1 MIMER
6 VVKKAS
12 ARMCFFVVL
21 AFMASVLVSQ
31 GIALAAL
38 VDINSASV
46 KELESL
52 PGVGSAIAKK
62 IVANRPYKS
71 VDELTKAG
79 LSKKAID
86 KLRPLVTV
94 GAAAPAAAPAA
105 AAPKAA
111 GPKTVPAAA
120 KAKTAA
126 EKPAAT
132 KLAPGQKVNIN
143 AATMDQLIALPG
155 IGPSKAQA
163 IIDGRPYKTPEDI
176 MKVKGIKGGTYNKIK
191 DFITVQ

>member
-86 KLRPLVTV
+86 KLKPLVTV
-94 GAAAPAAAPAA
+94 GAAAAAPAAAAPAA
-105 AAPKAA
+105 AAT
-111 GPKTVPAAA
+111 KTAPMAEKA
-120 KAKTAA
+120 KAAA
-126 EKPAAT
+126 EKSAAAT

-143 AATMDQLIALPG
+143 TATKDQLIALPG
-155 IGPSKAQA
+155 IGPAKAQA
-163 IIDGRPYKTPEDI
+163 IIDGRPYNATEDI
-176 MKVKGIKGGTYNKIK
+176 MKVKGIKGGIYNKIK
-191 DFITVQ
+191 DFITVK

>member
-1 MIMER
+1 MER

-86 KLRPLVTV
+86 KLKPLVTV
-94 GAAAPAAAPAA
+94 GAAAAAPAAAAPAA
-105 AAPKAA
+105 AAT
-111 GPKTVPAAA
+111 KTAPMAEKA
-120 KAKTAA
+120 KAAA
-126 EKPAAT
+126 EKSAAAT

-143 AATMDQLIALPG
+143 TATKDQLIALPG
-155 IGPSKAQA
+155 IGPAKAQA
-163 IIDGRPYKTPEDI
+163 IIDGRPYNAPEDI
-176 MKVKGIKGGTYNKIK
+176 MKVKGIKGGIYNKIK
-191 DFITVQ
+191 DFITVK

>member
-1 MIMER
+1 MER
-6 VVKKAS
+6 AMKKAS
-12 ARMCFFVVL
+12 ARIFCFVVL
-21 AFMASVLVSQ
+21 AFLASVLISQ
-31 GIALAAL
+31 GIALAAP
-38 VDINSASV
+38 VDINSASL

-52 PGVGSAIAKK
+52 PGVGSATAKK

-111 GPKTVPAAA
+111 VPKTVPAAA

>member
-62 IVANRPYKS
+62 MVANRPYKS

-86 KLRPLVTV
+86 KLKPLVTV
-94 GAAAPAAAPAA
+94 GAAAAAPAAAAPAA
-105 AAPKAA
+105 AAT
-111 GPKTVPAAA
+111 KTAPMAEKA
-120 KAKTAA
+120 KAAA
-126 EKPAAT
+126 EKSAAAT

-143 AATMDQLIALPG
+143 TATKDQLIALPG
-155 IGPSKAQA
+155 IGPAKAQA
-163 IIDGRPYKTPEDI
+163 IIDGRPYNAPEDI
-176 MKVKGIKGGTYNKIK
+176 MKVKGIKGGIYNKIK
-191 DFITVQ
+191 DFITVK